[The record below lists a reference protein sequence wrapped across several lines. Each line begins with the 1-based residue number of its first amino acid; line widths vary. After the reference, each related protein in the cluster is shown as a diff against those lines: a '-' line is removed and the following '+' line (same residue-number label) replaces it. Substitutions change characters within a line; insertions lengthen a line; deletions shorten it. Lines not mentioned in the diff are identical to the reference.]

1 MALTVLGLN
10 HKTAPVEVR
19 GWVNFAP
26 EQLSAAYNQ
35 LLALE
40 EVDEAAILST
50 CNRTEIYVSGRLS
63 SSWLLADWLE
73 QFHGLSAG
81 TLRGRLYCHEGQ
93 QMVEHLYAVAAGLDS
108 MVLGEPQILGQVKQA
123 YQQAREVGAIGQ
135 ILERLF
141 QQTFAV
147 AKKIRSE
154 TEIGASAVSV
164 AYAAV
169 SLAKQIFGA
178 LDETSALLV
187 GAGET
192 IELVAKH
199 LATGGCRRLTVANRT
214 RRRAEELAAQFDAS
228 VCALDDIPEQ
238 LVHADLVIT
247 STGSSLPIIGKGMV
261 EAALKQRRHRPMFMV
276 DLAVPADIEHQVGEL
291 RDVYLYN
298 VDHLKKVVDE
308 NLRIRETARA
318 EALRIVV
325 ESAEAFMEWQQG
337 LSHVDVIRTFRSHYE
352 NLCEQELKR
361 ALRLLET
368 QSPEQVVRQL
378 AHRLTN
384 KFLHRPTRFLQDAS
398 RQAETDKVRQ
408 LCEIFNLQHKNRHH
422 E

>member
-1 MALTVLGLN
+1 M
-10 HKTAPVEVR
+10 
-19 GWVNFAP
+19 
-26 EQLSAAYNQ
+26 
-35 LLALE
+35 
-40 EVDEAAILST
+40 
-50 CNRTEIYVSGRLS
+50 
-63 SSWLLADWLE
+63 
-73 QFHGLSAG
+73 
-81 TLRGRLYCHEGQ
+81 
-93 QMVEHLYAVAAGLDS
+93 
-108 MVLGEPQILGQVKQA
+108 
-123 YQQAREVGAIGQ
+123 
-135 ILERLF
+135 
-141 QQTFAV
+141 
-147 AKKIRSE
+147 
-154 TEIGASAVSV
+154 
-164 AYAAV
+164 
-169 SLAKQIFGA
+169 
-178 LDETSALLV
+178 
-187 GAGET
+187 
-192 IELVAKH
+192 AKH

-261 EAALKQRRHRPMFMV
+261 EEALKRRRHRPMFMV
-276 DLAVPADIEHQVGEL
+276 DLAVPADIEQQVGEL

-408 LCEIFNLQHKNRHH
+408 LCEIFNLQQHKNRHQ